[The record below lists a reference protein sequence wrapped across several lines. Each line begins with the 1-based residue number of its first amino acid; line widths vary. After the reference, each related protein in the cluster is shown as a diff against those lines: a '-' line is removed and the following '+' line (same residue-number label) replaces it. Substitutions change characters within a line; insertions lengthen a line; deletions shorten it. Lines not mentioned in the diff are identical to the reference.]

1 MNSSVPISSSSSG
14 LTAPTPQNTPMT
26 HAPISAGLSR
36 PTVPD
41 IFEEPEVGDELSA
54 LGADGMQSAMLG
66 MVQGKFVGLLGR
78 SSGYIDSLPTVVKR
92 RVEGLMGVQVQQTHL
107 QNQYKRECLARA

>member
-1 MNSSVPISSSSSG
+1 

-26 HAPISAGLSR
+26 HAPISAGPSR

-41 IFEEPEVGDELSA
+41 ISEEPEVGDELSA

-66 MVQGKFVGLLGR
+66 MVQEKLAGLLGR
-78 SSGYIDSLPTVVKR
+78 GSGYIESLPTVVKR
-92 RVEGLMGVQVQQTHL
+92 RVEDLNGLQVQQTHL
-107 QNQYKRECLARA
+107 QSQ